1 MTIPFYVGN
10 PGLADFYTSY
20 LSHVHNSS
28 TSPTAILALSHI
40 GLSSSVEPVP
50 LAFSS
55 LQAQVAGVIECV
67 ESLRETFD
75 STFSLVLIG
84 HSVGAWIVLQVNT
97 YKDKQTQENVNIH

>member
-1 MTIPFYVGN
+1 MTIPCYVGN
-10 PGLADFYTSY
+10 PGLADFYIPY

-67 ESLRETFD
+67 ESLKETFD

-97 YKDKQTQENVNIH
+97 YKDKQTQENINIH